1 MSFNPIGTVL
11 NHADEESLQ
20 ILTLWKDSISEIKFY
35 NNILDSKLDNRYT
48 HYIVVHDSFNFQFS
62 EKQEEW
68 NLRFTGNIGVSVVE
82 FLKSEDNS
90 LYVKGM
96 FAENGSN
103 VYEILPYTSF
113 DSLKAT
119 YPHPEMKELRM
130 NVLGKILPGID
141 GKSILDIGCGVG
153 SITLDIAQ
161 RNPESRVYGIEILD
175 SLINQCK
182 MNAQVQDVP
191 NADFKTGD
199 IYELP
204 FDNESMDTVTCF
216 FMLHHIDDIPSGLQ
230 EIKRVLNKGGNLIAV
245 DPLGHHH
252 GPKITETDW
261 KNYFEQAGFSVD
273 TKKIDNALVSYATL
287 T

>member
-1 MSFNPIGTVL
+1 MSFNSIGTVS
-11 NHADEESLQ
+11 NYADKESLQ
-20 ILTLWKDSISEIKFY
+20 ILTLWKDSISELKLD
-35 NNILDSKLDNRYT
+35 NDILQSKLDNRYS
-48 HYIVVHDSFNFQFS
+48 HYIVIHDSFNFQFS
-62 EKQEEW
+62 EKKKEW
-68 NLRFTGNIGVSVVE
+68 NLRFTGDVGVSVVE
-82 FLKSEDNS
+82 FLKFGDNS
-90 LYVKGM
+90 VYVKGL

-113 DSLKAT
+113 DSLSAT
-119 YPHPEMKELRM
+119 YPNPEMKELRTKVFGS
-130 NVLGKILPGID
+130 VLPSID

-161 RNPESRVYGIEILD
+161 RNLESRVYGIEILD
-175 SLINQCK
+175 SLIHQCK
-182 MNAQVQDVP
+182 MNAKVQDVP
-191 NADFKTGD
+191 NVEFKTGD

-204 FDNESMDTVTCF
+204 YDNESMDTVTCF
-216 FMLHHIDDIPSGLQ
+216 FMLHHVDDISSGLQ

-252 GPKITETDW
+252 GPDITEADW

-273 TKKIDNALVSYATL
+273 IKKIDDALVSYARL